1 MQDGL
6 YDVELHFSVP
16 TDYRDWTW
24 RDPGLGEAIAL
35 VEGQYVSIDHGA
47 PPEGTETGRGVWYAN
62 KVTVPEVR
70 VTDGELDLGFAGN
83 LWVAAFSA
91 IPRIVTDDT
100 LIGDANVDGYVD
112 FVDFLAMSSH
122 FGQAGSWF
130 EGDFNEDEVIDFED
144 FLLLAKSFGQS
155 TS

>member
-1 MQDGL
+1 M
-6 YDVELHFSVP
+6 
-16 TDYRDWTW
+16 
-24 RDPGLGEAIAL
+24 
-35 VEGQYVSIDHGA
+35 
-47 PPEGTETGRGVWYAN
+47 
-62 KVTVPEVR
+62 
-70 VTDGELDLGFAGN
+70 
-83 LWVAAFSA
+83 
-91 IPRIVTDDT
+91 TDDT

>member
-1 MQDGL
+1 MAVIAGGRSNDASAFFMHPVGFG
-6 YDVELHFSVP
+6 VPKGVP
-16 TDYRDWTW
+16 TIIANWRNRSIAFEKRGLVSLRRD
-24 RDPGLGEAIAL
+24 A
-35 VEGQYVSIDHGA
+35 SH
-47 PPEGTETGRGVWYAN
+47 
-62 KVTVPEVR
+62 VPEVR